1 MKKIVVAIVAV
12 LALVGAG
19 SVIAL
24 AAQHP
29 DRSSHSVAAVQS
41 RAGQHEQ
48 GTANSP
54 QMCDN
59 EDNNDEDTQEPDE
72 QGQDEMNQSGTSLS
86 EQGCQ
91 EEETTGST
99 EASDYDR

>member
-1 MKKIVVAIVAV
+1 MKKLVVAIVAV
-12 LALVGAG
+12 LALVSTG

-41 RAGQHEQ
+41 NAGQHEQ
-48 GTANSP
+48 GTANGP

-59 EDNNDEDTQEPDE
+59 EDNNDEDTDD
-72 QGQDEMNQSGTSLS
+72 QGQDEMNQSETSLS
-86 EQGCQ
+86 EQGCH
-91 EEETTGST
+91 EKETTGST
-99 EASDYDR
+99 EASDDDR